1 LGTSG
6 KPGKLKMRPAAEVT
20 TMLKVS
26 IEVRNGATHYCN
38 VAVRAQ
44 SIAQAV
50 SVVRGSYPDCLVR
63 VKFPIDPEGFF
74 VKEPAPL
81 PGIVGLNRPPDP
93 IAA

>member
-1 LGTSG
+1 
-6 KPGKLKMRPAAEVT
+6 MV
-20 TMLKVS
+20 KVS
-26 IEVRNGATHYCN
+26 IEVRNGAAYYCN

-63 VKFPIDPEGFF
+63 VRVPIDPEGYF
-74 VKEPAPL
+74 VKDPAPL

-93 IAA
+93 ITA